1 MLPLLEDQTKAWLR
15 SRGLPVPR
23 GAAAASAE
31 QAEKIAREMPN
42 GCFVKALVPAGRRG
56 KSGVVRQAVD
66 ADAARQAAAA
76 ILDTTHA
83 GHPVDRIYVEERI
96 DIAQELYLS
105 FSLVADQI
113 RILLSQK
120 GGVDIEDTFA
130 KAPDVVVSEPVDVL
144 AGLSPWRAIDLWRQ
158 AGLRGAQLRPLGE
171 ITAALF
177 SAFHAAD
184 AHTLEINPLAV
195 DKRQNLS
202 LVGAMMAVDEYARF
216 RHPEWSDAEQ
226 AAAAVHAVNERE
238 QRVREANASLP
249 GGEAQ
254 YIELDGNIGLL
265 VGGGGAGLYIHD
277 LVVAMGG
284 RPANHC
290 VTPPTSSDT
299 RKLKAVLTAIL
310 DHPKLRGLLVGFNF
324 AQMARADI
332 RIEALAAVLRER
344 GMRDSALPIVVRLFG
359 PGEDKARSIAAAFPN
374 LIYLPR
380 GASLNDACRL
390 IVEKTSNAA

>member
-1 MLPLLEDQTKAWLR
+1 MLPLLEDQSKTWLR

-23 GAAAASAE
+23 GAAATTAE
-31 QAEKIAREMPN
+31 EAETIAREMKG

-56 KSGVVRQAVD
+56 KSGVVRPADND
-66 ADAARQAAAA
+66 AEAREAAAA
-76 ILDTTHA
+76 MLGTTHA
-83 GHPVDRIYVEERI
+83 GYQVGRIYIEERI

-105 FSLVADQI
+105 FSLVAGEI

-130 KAPDVVVSEPVDVL
+130 KTPGAVVSEPVDAL
-144 AGLSPWRAIDLWRQ
+144 AGLSSWRAIDLWRQ
-158 AGLRGAQLRPLGE
+158 AGLRGTLLQPLGE

-177 SAFHAAD
+177 AAFRAAD

-195 DKRQNLS
+195 DKSQTLS
-202 LVGAMMAVDEYARF
+202 LVGAMVVVDEYARF
-216 RHPEWSDAEQ
+216 RHPEWSEAEQ
-226 AAAAVHAVNERE
+226 VIIRPANERE
-238 QRVREANASLP
+238 QRVRQANAALP

-254 YIELDGNIGLL
+254 YVELDGNIGLL

-277 LVVAMGG
+277 LIVAMGG

-299 RKLKAVLTAIL
+299 RKLKVVLTAIL
-310 DHPKLRGLLVGFNF
+310 DHPQLRGLLVGFNF

-332 RIEALAAVLRER
+332 RIEALAEVLRER
-344 GMRDSALPIVVRLFG
+344 GLRDAALPIVVRLFG
-359 PGEDKARSIAAAFPN
+359 PGEDKARGIAAAFSN
-374 LIYLPR
+374 IIYLPR
-380 GASLNDACRL
+380 GASLHDACKL
-390 IVEKTSNAA
+390 IVEKTSDAA